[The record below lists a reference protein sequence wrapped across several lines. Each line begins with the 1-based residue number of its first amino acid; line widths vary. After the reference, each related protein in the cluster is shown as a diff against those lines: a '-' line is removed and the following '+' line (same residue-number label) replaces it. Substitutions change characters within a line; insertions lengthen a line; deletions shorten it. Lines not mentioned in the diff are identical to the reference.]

1 MQELHTN
8 YLQQLIAYQQ
18 HIINLK
24 WKSDYTLIQM
34 KNTNGTTVSFGML
47 INAVTDTKLSKPV
60 LVKMTGHEKL
70 AIIVLLPA
78 VTDESILM

>member
-1 MQELHTN
+1 
-8 YLQQLIAYQQ
+8 
-18 HIINLK
+18 
-24 WKSDYTLIQM
+24 M